1 MKKVL
6 VIEDDKDT
14 LDLLKYIIEDMDF
27 DIHCSEQLITLSEV
41 TSIAPYI
48 ALIDYRLPNGKGSDL
63 CLEIKNNKATRHI
76 IVILMSTYSQIAI
89 ISKDSHADAYI
100 EKPFNITDLAKLL
113 LKLAK

>member
-1 MKKVL
+1 MKKIL

-14 LDLLKYIIEDMDF
+14 LDLLKYIIEDMNF

-41 TSIAPYI
+41 ARIDPYM

-63 CLEIKNNKATRHI
+63 CLEIKNNQATRHI
-76 IVILMSTYSQIAI
+76 IAILMSTNNELAT

-100 EKPFNITDLAKLL
+100 EKPFELEYLAKLL
-113 LKLAK
+113 LKLAE